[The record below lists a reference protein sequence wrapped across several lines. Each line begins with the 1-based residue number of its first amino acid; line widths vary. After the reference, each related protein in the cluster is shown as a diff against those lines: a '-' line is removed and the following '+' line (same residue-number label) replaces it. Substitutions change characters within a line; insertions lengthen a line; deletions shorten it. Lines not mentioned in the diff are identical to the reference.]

1 MKIVVLIKKTPNT
14 EAKIEPSSDG
24 LTINQANLKF
34 ISNPYDEFAVEE
46 AIKIA
51 SQVSGTEVVAVSFS
65 DDAAKDL
72 VLKALAMG
80 ADRGLI
86 ISNDGLEDLDS
97 FATAK
102 ILAKVCQDEK
112 ADIVFCGKQGIDD
125 DNMHVG
131 VMVAELL
138 GRPHVNVISKLE
150 LSGNEATCH
159 REIEGGQTERYKVT
173 LPAVFGASKSLN
185 VPRYT
190 SLPGI
195 MKAKKK
201 PLDKKSVD
209 DIGLSKA
216 SLQGM
221 AKTKIL
227 GYKNPQAKP
236 PGKVFKG
243 QPPEKMVQ
251 EVVKLLRQEAKVL

>member
-14 EAKIEPSSDG
+14 EAKIEPTPDG
-24 LTINQANLKF
+24 KSLNFASVKF
-34 ISNPYDEFAVEE
+34 ITNPYDEFAVEE
-46 AIKIA
+46 AIKVA
-51 SQVSGTEVVAVSFS
+51 TQVGNSEVVAVSFS

-86 ISNDGLEDLDS
+86 IGNEGLENLDS
-97 FATAK
+97 LAIAK
-102 ILAKVCQDEK
+102 VLAKVCQDEK
-112 ADIVFCGKQGIDD
+112 ADLIFCGKQGIDD

-138 GRPHVNVISKLE
+138 GRPHINVVSKLE
-150 LSGNEATCH
+150 VQGQEATVF
-159 REIEGGQTERYKVT
+159 REIEGGQLEKYKVK
-173 LPAVFGASKSLN
+173 LPAVIGASKSLN

-201 PLDKKSVD
+201 PLDKKTVD
-209 DIGLSKA
+209 DIGLNKA
-216 SLQGM
+216 SLL
-221 AKTKIL
+221 AVSKTQVLAYTLPK
-227 GYKNPQAKP
+227 AKP
-236 PGKVFKG
+236 AGKVFKG
-243 QPPEKMVQ
+243 KPPEVMVA